1 MRVALAIVV
10 VLALSDCAAKAEP
23 KPALGAIFNL
33 RYGERATIST
43 ERLSLTFQKV
53 LEESRCPVGVTC
65 IWEGNARI
73 VVMTERPPAGLSALE
88 LNTSSRYPVE
98 AAYEGYTVRLRGV
111 RPAPEHGRVLDAAGY
126 SAQIE
131 VTRTGRGD

>member
-1 MRVALAIVV
+1 MPLVAVV
-10 VLALSDCAAKAEP
+10 VLILCGCAAKAGP
-23 KPALGAIFNL
+23 KPALGATFIL

-53 LEESRCPVGVTC
+53 LEESRCPAGVTC

-73 VVMTERPPAGLSALE
+73 VLKAERPPAAASMLE
-88 LNTSSRYPVE
+88 LNTSGRYPAE

-111 RPAPEHGRVLDAAGY
+111 RPAPEHGRELDAAEY
-126 SAQIE
+126 SAEIE
-131 VTRTGRGD
+131 VTRAGHGD